1 MTRDSFNN
9 SCFVIEMI
17 KCISSFESSDN
28 QESTMYSD
36 ALGTAASRAIYPPLP
51 SLRSANT

>member
-1 MTRDSFNN
+1 MTRDSFIN

-28 QESTMYSD
+28 RKSTMYSD